1 MAFTKT
7 AGVEYGVPAT
17 TLSTTAAEG
26 SNQTAIRTDAQL
38 IAFNTDSPAAVASS
52 GAVGVSPQASRA
64 DHAHSGYTVA
74 KTEVI
79 ESTRTASAG
88 SGDQSFTSFG
98 FTPVGAIMIQT
109 KDGGSNN
116 LSIGLANGDDSGYIA
131 WVNGSSISNQTNE
144 FSRTDGNPNMTC
156 TLKSLD
162 SDGLTLTWIK
172 YGSPSFDVE
181 FGIIAF
187 G

>member
-1 MAFTKT
+1 MNIVNPVSFGEPDLTL
-7 AGVEYGVPAT
+7 T
-17 TLSTTAAEG
+17 T
-26 SNQTAIRTDAQL
+26 SNAIGTGNAIRTGASILTYDTTVPTA
-38 IAFNTDSPAAVASS
+38 IAATASTGDSATAARRNHV
-52 GAVGVSPQASRA
+52 
-64 DHAHSGYTVA
+64 HNGYTVA